1 MSDALVRALGPA
13 ALRQRGAAD
22 RAGVVALEPLRD
34 ALDVEDV
41 PLVAGQAYL
50 CSNFFA
56 TYSQTLRGP
65 FSDLSMPIFVCRV
78 LRKLSSFP

>member
-41 PLVAGQAYL
+41 PLVAGQA
-50 CSNFFA
+50 
-56 TYSQTLRGP
+56 
-65 FSDLSMPIFVCRV
+65 
-78 LRKLSSFP
+78 